1 MMLRRSL
8 LAGLLLPAPALGQGQ
23 GQGRG
28 QGQGQGPGQG
38 PGGPQRSGEAAALL
52 AFTAAEQV
60 RITAWLAANAASLQ
74 PLPPGI
80 ARNLARGK
88 PLPPGIARRAA
99 PQTLLTQLVTRPGY
113 EVLVIGT
120 SVVLAK
126 VGSSLVQDM
135 VQAARR

>member
-1 MMLRRSL
+1 MAARRAL
-8 LAGLLLPAPALGQGQ
+8 LATLIAALPAISRAQGQGQGQ

-28 QGQGQGPGQG
+28 AQQRGQPH
-38 PGGPQRSGEAAALL
+38 PLVS
-52 AFTAAEQV
+52 FTAAEQAV
-60 RITAWLAANAASLQ
+60 IAAWLAANAGSLT

-99 PQTLLTQLVTRPGY
+99 PQSLRAQLVARPGF

-120 SVVLAK
+120 SVVLAEA
-126 VGSSLVQDM
+126 GSLRVNDLVA
-135 VQAARR
+135 AARR